1 MQRWPGQHPISR
13 GSEFGKKLPALLEKR
28 SVQLQVVQVD
38 VNALASEW
46 GLTEQQPLGFI
57 FAEYNCRSIDGER

>member
-38 VNALASEW
+38 VDALTSEW
-46 GLTEQQPLGFI
+46 GLTE
-57 FAEYNCRSIDGER
+57 